1 MARNEQIYQAAQRYS
16 DSMDEFQRYH
26 TYPRTAFIDGAEWA
40 DKHPKEGMVSLSEV
54 CTWLQNN
61 IDDYATS
68 HGVSSDCLIHALC
81 AVFQQNG

>member
-26 TYPRTAFIDGAEWA
+26 TYPKEGFRAGAEWA
-40 DKHPKEGMVSLSEV
+40 DKHPKKGVVSLYEV
-54 CTWLQNN
+54 CSWLQNN
-61 IDDYATS
+61 IDDYTTS

-81 AVFQQNG
+81 TAFQQNG